1 MRQRTRCS
9 KNPSFL
15 FKAFLTRNDGPYSF
29 LLLNIYRTFSI
40 SFPVFLILCYINEV
54 LDIMKT
60 AERLGMTKGD
70 YAFITLDLNTDVFYK
85 DGQWSGNEGKGSK
98 FPTELNGIIDLSIY
112 RPEIYEEFKMKYETM
127 KNTLDPVIR
136 SKLYHEVT
144 TR

>member
-1 MRQRTRCS
+1 
-9 KNPSFL
+9 
-15 FKAFLTRNDGPYSF
+15 
-29 LLLNIYRTFSI
+29 
-40 SFPVFLILCYINEV
+40 
-54 LDIMKT
+54 MKT

-85 DGQWSGNEGKGSK
+85 DGQWSGNERKGSK

-136 SKLYHEVT
+136 SKLYHVVR